1 MERIQRIATHDGT
14 IVAVRP
20 GMVDVQIVAT
30 SACAACA
37 AHAKCGFAESKN
49 KTVSVPLTQSH
60 NNAIT
65 QYSVGDPV
73 LVRIDQSRGMLAVW
87 IAHILP
93 AILMLG
99 AIVGLS
105 AAGVAEGLVALVALG
120 VLGLYILLLYLL
132 RHHVEGR
139 FTLTLEPLTNH

>member
-14 IVAVRP
+14 VVAVHSN
-20 GMVDVQIVAT
+20 MVDVQIVAT

-49 KTVSVPLTQSH
+49 KTVSVPLSQSA
-60 NNAIT
+60 NQSFNI
-65 QYSVGDPV
+65 GDPV
-73 LVRIDQSRGMLAVW
+73 RVHIDQSRGMLAVW
-87 IAHILP
+87 IAYVLP

-105 AAGVAEGLVALVALG
+105 VAGVAESLVALAALA
-120 VLGLYILLLYLL
+120 VLGLYVLVLFLVR
-132 RHHVEGR
+132 RHIEGR
-139 FTLTLEPLTNH
+139 FTLTIEPLTTDN